1 MLSSASL
8 SADQA
13 GQAARLRR
21 FLRWFFVLGLPFG
34 LLELL
39 SGILLQAL
47 PLTLIGGLTLSAL
60 GIGVWARRLLT
71 RGALQSAV
79 LILCADFLFAVISA
93 TLIFPAVLPALLV
106 ILLLIVTLG
115 LPYLD
120 RRSLGRLILGVG
132 VAGVLITVLTRLP
145 RIQQLFPPLPLL
157 IVDGL
162 LIGAVAASLGLTL
175 LLLWQFSTRL
185 QETLAQTQAANAALQ
200 VAQDGLE
207 ATVAARTTALET
219 ALAEVQAREAAQAQ
233 LLAELE
239 QQRTTIRELSVPVIP
254 ISATSLI
261 MPLIGALVSER
272 LRQLQDQAL
281 QALERTRAQALLLD
295 ITGVPVVDSQ
305 VAQGLLAV
313 VQAARLLGAEV
324 ILVGI
329 RPEVAQAIV
338 GLGLQ
343 LSGLRTYSDLQSA
356 LGRSDLRPERRV
368 RRVAP
373 NP

>member
-1 MLSSASL
+1 MLRNL
-8 SADQA
+8 TI
-13 GQAARLRR
+13 GTKLR
-21 FLRWFFVLGLPFG
+21 
-34 LLELL
+34 
-39 SGILLQAL
+39 
-47 PLTLIGGLTLSAL
+47 
-60 GIGVWARRLLT
+60 
-71 RGALQSAV
+71 
-79 LILCADFLFAVISA
+79 
-93 TLIFPAVLPALLV
+93 
-106 ILLLIVTLG
+106 
-115 LPYLD
+115 
-120 RRSLGRLILGVG
+120 
-132 VAGVLITVLTRLP
+132 
-145 RIQQLFPPLPLL
+145 
-157 IVDGL
+157 
-162 LIGAVAASLGLTL
+162 
-175 LLLWQFSTRL
+175 
-185 QETLAQTQAANAALQ
+185 
-200 VAQDGLE
+200 LE

-261 MPLIGALVSER
+261 MPLIGALDSER

-281 QALERTRAQALLLD
+281 QALERTRAQALLLY

-313 VQAARLLGAEV
+313 VQATRLLGAEV

-343 LSGLRTYSDLQSA
+343 LPCLRSYTDLQSA
-356 LGRSDLRPERRV
+356 LGRSDLRPEHRV

-373 NP
+373 DR